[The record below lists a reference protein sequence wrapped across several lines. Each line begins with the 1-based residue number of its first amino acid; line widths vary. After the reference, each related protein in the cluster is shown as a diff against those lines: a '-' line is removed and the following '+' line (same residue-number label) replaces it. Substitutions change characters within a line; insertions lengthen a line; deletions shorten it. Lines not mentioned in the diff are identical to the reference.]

1 MIILSIMGDF
11 SWRPLGKQ
19 DRISSGTVPPSAIDP
34 PIREG
39 GQPAARADPNDDEVV
54 KVSPNVPSSIFAK
67 MKCDDDTRVS
77 SRKKLRP
84 SLNLQAMK

>member
-1 MIILSIMGDF
+1 MGDF

>member
-1 MIILSIMGDF
+1 MGDF

-54 KVSPNVPSSIFAK
+54 KVSPDVSFSILAK
-67 MKCDDDTRVS
+67 RKRDDDAGCQVAKS
-77 SRKKLRP
+77 QGLISASKQGGK
-84 SLNLQAMK
+84 Q